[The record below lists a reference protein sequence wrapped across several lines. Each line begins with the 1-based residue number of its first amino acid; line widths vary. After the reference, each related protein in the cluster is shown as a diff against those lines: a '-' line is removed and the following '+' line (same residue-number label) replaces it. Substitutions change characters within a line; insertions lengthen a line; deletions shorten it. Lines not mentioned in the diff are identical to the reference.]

1 MENLFDGKNS
11 KTLDPR
17 GMFILQGREEIKI
30 WIGGLM
36 AKANL
41 QPYKEC
47 AENYITL
54 LQKYERAP

>member
-1 MENLFDGKNS
+1 MENLFDGNNS

-41 QPYKEC
+41 
-47 AENYITL
+47 
-54 LQKYERAP
+54 